1 MPADVETMF
10 SVREIPWHGM
20 GTILDAP
27 PTSEEAIKAAG
38 LDWEVEARAVF
49 WQSKMNPTRFVE
61 VPNRKMLVRTKDEQ
75 PLAVVGHQ
83 YQILQNLEAF
93 QFFDPLVDSGI
104 AVYET
109 AGSLQGGRRIW
120 IMARVKNSIKIG
132 GSDEVRPYVLL
143 CNGHDGDTGVLVQ
156 PTAVRVVCS
165 NTLMA
170 SLGSGMV
177 YKMFHRGDLKAK
189 MEQAA
194 EVIGFTKKRFEE
206 MEAAWLLMQHTEI
219 TTERRVD
226 YVRALIPDVPDSS
239 SDLLKARCAGQRDKI
254 LELLENGKS
263 VNVPHFDKGTVWA
276 IYNCAVE
283 FADWYMGKTTRDLPN
298 YQLFGRGATFK
309 QRAYTFA
316 MQLARGLP
324 MEVPRNGNQEGLQMN
339 LDEGSGID

>member
-1 MPADVETMF
+1 MPADVESMF
-10 SVREIPWHGM
+10 SVREVPWHGL
-20 GTILDAP
+20 GTILQEP

-38 LDWEVEARAVF
+38 LDWGVEARDVF
-49 WQSKMNPTRFVE
+49 WASKMNPSRYVQ
-61 VPNRKMLVRTKDEQ
+61 VPNRKMLVRVTDEK
-75 PLAVVGHQ
+75 PLAIVGHQ
-83 YQILQNLEAF
+83 YSILQNLEAF
-93 QFFDPLVDSGI
+93 QFFDPLVEANI
-104 AVYET
+104 AAYET

-120 IMARVKNSIKIG
+120 IMARIKNSIKIG
-132 GSDEVRPYVLL
+132 GNDEVRPYVLL
-143 CNGHDGDTGVLVQ
+143 CNGHDGDTGVLLQ

-177 YKMFHRGDLKAK
+177 YKMFHRGDLQAK

-194 EVIGFTKKRFEE
+194 EIIGFTKKRFEE
-206 MEAAWLLMQHTEI
+206 MEAAWLLMQSTEI
-219 TTERRVD
+219 TTVQRVD
-226 YVRALIPDVPDSS
+226 YVKALIPDVPDNA
-239 SDLLKARCAGQRDKI
+239 SDNLKARCAGQRDKI
-254 LELLENGKS
+254 LELLDNGKS
-263 VNVPHFDKGTVWA
+263 IGVPHFDKGTIWA

-316 MQLARGLP
+316 MQLARGQP
-324 MEVPRNGNQEGLQMN
+324 MVMERAGNQEGLQMN